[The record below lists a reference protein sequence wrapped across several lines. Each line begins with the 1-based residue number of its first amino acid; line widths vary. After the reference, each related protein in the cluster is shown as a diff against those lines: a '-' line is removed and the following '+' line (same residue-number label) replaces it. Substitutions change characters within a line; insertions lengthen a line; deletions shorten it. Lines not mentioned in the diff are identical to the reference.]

1 MGILKLVL
9 DRTEYMILKHAM
21 IFNFI
26 IPKSDFKQYYFSVFV
41 MPYVSVGNVV
51 ISLGAVTLWVQSWV
65 RLASVGISS
74 WTLVWFIERAI
85 RSRLF
90 NMFLYKIQYQ
100 HVVCPQMVPNYLK
113 TLFGIKL
120 SSKRERSVSQ
130 NFSFEK
136 SVMYHMLFPYTPHLL
151 RLDGF
156 DNSIFFA
163 STCRVTC

>member
-1 MGILKLVL
+1 MGILQPVL
-9 DRTEYMILKHAM
+9 DRTEYKILKHAM

-26 IPKSDFKQYYFSVFV
+26 NPKSDFKQYYFSDFV
-41 MPYVSVGNVV
+41 MPYVSVGNVE
-51 ISLGAVTLWVQSWV
+51 ISLRAVTLWVQSWV

-85 RSRLF
+85 WSRLF